1 MKLYHLLSARGLFF
15 FMSLFEIFTFPLR
28 SHFFIIV
35 PVQPRLPLCDPVD
48 CGTAGFPVLCC
59 LLQLLKLMSFESVPL
74 LLMPSI
80 SPSIRVFSNKLTL
93 PIRWPKYWNF
103 SINPSNEYSGL
114 ISFRIHW
121 IDLLAIQGTHKSFL

>member
-74 LLMPSI
+74 LLLPSVF
-80 SPSIRVFSNKLTL
+80 PSIRVFSSESALR
-93 PIRWPKYWNF
+93 IRWLSF
-103 SINPSNEYSGL
+103 SISPSNEYSGL
-114 ISFRIHW
+114 ISLRLTDLILLSKGLSRIFSS
-121 IDLLAIQGTHKSFL
+121 TTV